1 MEKTRMEKTHNCFN
15 LYISTP
21 PFIYSFEGNTR
32 EYKKL
37 IIYNKTKRFL
47 RALTHKLF
55 QPMKV

>member
-1 MEKTRMEKTHNCFN
+1 MEKTHNCFN